1 MRSVRRLSMMLLAA
15 VLLSLTVRS
24 QDWSKFE
31 VRTTD
36 LGGGVEMLRTAG
48 GNMASFVH
56 DRGLLVID
64 SDYEEVQEQLSAALA
79 IDSRGPMRH
88 VVNTHWHFDHVGG
101 NAGFVEKGAVIIA
114 HENVRPR
121 MAAGQTIGILETEV
135 EPAPVEALPSLTYDH
150 RMVIHVGEEEIVIL
164 HLPAAHTDGDSVV
177 HFRAANVIHTGDIWF
192 HGGLPFID
200 VSSGGTIDGM
210 IAAVERILTLGDE
223 ETKIIPGHG
232 PLGDHPALLEYL
244 GMLLEYRDL
253 IAADV
258 AAGLDLE
265 AVIASDS
272 TSELDAKYG
281 RVYFSPAQFKE
292 MVFRSLPD

>member
-1 MRSVRRLSMMLLAA
+1 MRSVRRLSMMWLAA
-15 VLLSLTVRS
+15 VLLSLTVPA
-24 QDWSKFE
+24 QDWSKFP

-48 GNMASFVH
+48 GNMAAFAH
-56 DRGLLVID
+56 ENGLLVVD
-64 SDYEEVQEQLSAALA
+64 SDYAEVGEQLSAALA
-79 IDSRGPMRH
+79 IEERGPMRH

-101 NAGFVEKGAVIIA
+101 NARFVAAGAVVLA
-114 HENVRPR
+114 HENVRTR

-135 EPAPVEALPSLTYDH
+135 EPAPAEALPSLTYEQGITLH
-150 RMVIHVGEEEIVIL
+150 LGEEEIAVV
-164 HLPAAHTDGDSVV
+164 HLAAAHTDGDSVV
-177 HFRAANVIHTGDIWF
+177 HFRAANVLHTGDIWF

-210 IAAVERILTLGDE
+210 IAAVERILARCDE

-232 PLGDHPALLEYL
+232 PLGDKPALLEYL
-244 GMLLEYRDL
+244 GMLVEYREL
-253 IAADV
+253 IAADI
-258 AAGLDLE
+258 ATGMDLE
-265 AVIASDS
+265 AVLASDS

-292 MVFRSLPD
+292 MVFRSLP